1 MNLVIPQK
9 DTKPKK
15 TYTATIE
22 GDKYT
27 IKGSVLIFR
36 DATRCYNKIFSTS
49 QKEYE
54 NDIEALEDVTSLID
68 EVIKLYEILLG
79 KEQAEKL
86 INKIDKKYDSEQG
99 QYMLMQYAGLIY
111 NISIG
116 KLEKQ
121 EDIDNF
127 FRKQQDTETEKE
139 AE

>member
-1 MNLVIPQK
+1 MNLVIPQQN
-9 DTKPKK
+9 TKPKK

-36 DATRCYNKIFSTS
+36 DTTRCYNKIFSTS

-54 NDIEALEDVTSLID
+54 NDIEALEDVTSLI
-68 EVIKLYEILLG
+68 
-79 KEQAEKL
+79 
-86 INKIDKKYDSEQG
+86 NKIDKKYDLEQG

>member
-1 MNLVIPQK
+1 M
-9 DTKPKK
+9 
-15 TYTATIE
+15 
-22 GDKYT
+22 
-27 IKGSVLIFR
+27 
-36 DATRCYNKIFSTS
+36 
-49 QKEYE
+49 
-54 NDIEALEDVTSLID
+54 EDVTSLID
-68 EVIKLYEILLG
+68 EAIKLYEILLG

-86 INKIDKKYDSEQG
+86 INKIDKKYDLEQG